1 MMRPMSEAKKS
12 KILCVDDEPPI
23 REILYQVLTGEGY
36 QVLTAGDG
44 QEALA
49 VAAKEQP
56 DLILLDIMMPNLDG
70 METCR
75 RLRAQP
81 TTHRPRVIILTAYD
95 MRERLEQAIT
105 AGADD
110 FLGKPIDLTELRI
123 RVRSML
129 KVKDMV
135 DEVDRLE
142 AYIKSMKSLRA
153 ERAH

>member
-1 MMRPMSEAKKS
+1 MTQEKKA
-12 KILCVDDEPPI
+12 KILCVDDEPSI
-23 REILYQVLTGEGY
+23 REILYHVLKEEGY
-36 QVLTAGDG
+36 QVLTASDG

-56 DLILLDIMMPNLDG
+56 DLVLLDIMMPNLDG

-81 TTHRPRVIILTAYD
+81 ATRDLRVIILTAYD

-129 KVKDMV
+129 KVKDMA

-142 AYIKSMKSLRA
+142 AYIKSMKSQRA
-153 ERAH
+153 APAH